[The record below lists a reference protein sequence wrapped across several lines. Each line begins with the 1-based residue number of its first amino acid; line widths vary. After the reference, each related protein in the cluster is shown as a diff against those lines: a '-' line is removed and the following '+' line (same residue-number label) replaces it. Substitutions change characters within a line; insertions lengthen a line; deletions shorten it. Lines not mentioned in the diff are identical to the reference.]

1 MIEGVERENSFFR
14 TFWRPATHMGEAI
27 ESVVNAAVR
36 MGIENP
42 IAREADCFDFD
53 SLPEAAVQDKRLKI
67 WYMPSRFLFPTDKSF
82 IAPLGIIGSSQG
94 ENDYG
99 LLKEGFSRG
108 TTEPDIY
115 DLEAAI
121 ERDRLFAT
129 FVELMNRLPSIKVFW
144 IRLAPDWENQGCEE
158 FWTNEKLNSAESIGS
173 FLTSHSNDTLANGHV
188 GLTAYSEIGQTNL
201 TIDTHK
207 TIKGRT
213 KSGDVRD
220 V

>member
-1 MIEGVERENSFFR
+1 MIEGVETENSFFQI
-14 TFWRPATHMGEAI
+14 FWSPATHMGEAI
-27 ESVVNAAVR
+27 ESVLNAAVR

-42 IAREADCFDFD
+42 IAREADRFDFD
-53 SLPEAAVQDKRLKI
+53 SLPEDAVQDKRLKI
-67 WYMPSRFLFPTDKSF
+67 WYMPGRYLFPTEKSF
-82 IAPLGIIGSSQG
+82 IAPLGIIGSSQIG
-94 ENDYG
+94 EKDYE

-129 FVELMNRLPSIKVFW
+129 FVELMNRLHSIKVFW
-144 IRLAPDWENQGCEE
+144 IRLAPDWENQGREE

-201 TIDTHK
+201 TIDTHRQSK
-207 TIKGRT
+207 A
-213 KSGDVRD
+213 
-220 V
+220 